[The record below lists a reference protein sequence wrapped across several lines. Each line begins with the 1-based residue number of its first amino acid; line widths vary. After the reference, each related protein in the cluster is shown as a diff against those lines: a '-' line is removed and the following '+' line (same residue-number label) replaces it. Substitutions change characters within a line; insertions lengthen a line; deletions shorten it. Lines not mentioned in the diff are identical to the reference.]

1 MWYLTWM
8 LGTAFACG
16 VAVAVGLWYELH
28 QQRLDGVKKHDSR
41 GENAQS

>member
-16 VAVAVGLWYELH
+16 VAVAIGLWYELH
-28 QQRLDGVKKHDSR
+28 QERLDAAGELPQEDSK
-41 GENAQS
+41 A

>member
-16 VAVAVGLWYELH
+16 VAVAAGLWYELH
-28 QQRLDGVKKHDSR
+28 QQRMDDPVDSVPTEKR
-41 GENAQS
+41 V

>member
-16 VAVAVGLWYELH
+16 VAIAVGLWYEIH
-28 QQRLDGVKKHDSR
+28 QQRLDTEGQS
-41 GENAQS
+41 AQQNESA

>member
-16 VAVAVGLWYELH
+16 VAIAVGLWYEIH
-28 QQRLDGVKKHDSR
+28 QQRLDAGSNHTQRS
-41 GENAQS
+41 EST

>member
-16 VAVAVGLWYELH
+16 VAIAVGLWYEIH
-28 QQRLDGVKKHDSR
+28 QQRLDAAS
-41 GENAQS
+41 EPTQQNESA

>member
-16 VAVAVGLWYELH
+16 AAIAAGLWYELH
-28 QQRLDGVKKHDSR
+28 QQRMDGSTETVKK
-41 GENAQS
+41 